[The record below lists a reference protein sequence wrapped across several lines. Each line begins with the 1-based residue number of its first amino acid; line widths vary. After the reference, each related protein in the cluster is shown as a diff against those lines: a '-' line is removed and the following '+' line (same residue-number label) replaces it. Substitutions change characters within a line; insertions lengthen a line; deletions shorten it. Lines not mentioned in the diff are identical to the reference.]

1 MATGPKRRFRRVETT
16 LFMRYRTSDMPA
28 FKSVVTHDIS
38 GGGLQFVLDHKLPI
52 DSKIS
57 MLINIPGKA
66 TPVEAAGVVRNY
78 EQKNTVIEGR
88 EQVGFSIGIEFTR
101 VGLDDRRLIIR
112 YVQSVRN
119 NILYLK
125 KNWT

>member
-1 MATGPKRRFRRVETT
+1 MATAPKRKFRRVETT
-16 LFMRYRTSDMPA
+16 LFMRYRSADMA
-28 FKSVVTHDIS
+28 EFESVVTHDIS

-52 DSKIS
+52 DSKVS
-57 MLINIPGKA
+57 MAINIPGKA
-66 TPVEAAGVVRNY
+66 TPVDAQGVVRNY
-78 EQKNTVIEGR
+78 EQKKAMIAGK
-88 EQVGFSIGIEFTR
+88 EQIGFSIGIEFTR

-125 KNWT
+125 KDWK